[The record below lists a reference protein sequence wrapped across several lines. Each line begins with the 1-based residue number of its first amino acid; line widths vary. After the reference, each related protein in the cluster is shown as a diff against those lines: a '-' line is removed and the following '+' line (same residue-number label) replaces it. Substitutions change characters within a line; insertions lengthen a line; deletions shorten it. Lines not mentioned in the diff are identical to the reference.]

1 MNDYSKITALYSRLS
16 VGDEDRD
23 GGESNSIQNQKKFL
37 ESYARQL
44 KLTNI
49 RHYIDDD
56 ESGRFFDRSA
66 YSRMIEDVENGKIGV
81 CIMKDMTRWGRDY
94 LQVGNAMEIFRRNN
108 VRFIAVNNG
117 IDSEK
122 PDTLEFAPFINIMSE
137 WYARDISKKVKTGIR
152 TKGASGKPIATEAPY
167 GYVKDPGDKDF
178 WLIDEEAAEVV
189 RLIFRLFLDGKNRNQ
204 IAVYLKNEQVPTPT
218 FYMKDRGRGT
228 AKSKPLNEENRYKW
242 NKTTLTKIL
251 TRQEYFGDVV
261 NFKTAKHF
269 RDKRNHYVDRSQWQ
283 ITENVHEPIVDRA
296 DFENVQRILENIP
309 VKRPNGDG
317 EIHPLSGLL
326 FCKDCGAKMHIRI
339 DYRNGGKRHIAYCSE
354 YHKGKARNPKCNSP
368 HIMDADL
375 LMQTVSEVL
384 KKIAEYSI
392 SNRADFEALV
402 KKSLDVQQTDR
413 TKKQQKRVPQI
424 TTRLEQ
430 IEKVLDKLYEDNA
443 LGTIEQD
450 RYEQMS
456 QKYSEEYYTLKTE
469 LAEIKEQLS
478 AFENAGGRAQRFV
491 KLTERYADFAEL
503 TPAILNEFIS
513 KIEVHERDQKRAR
526 YAIQHIGIY
535 FNHIGRF
542 ENELTQLAEP
552 TEQEIIQMREEIE
565 EAKKEKSRA
574 YHREYSRAYRARNIE
589 KQREYDRIK
598 AREYRARKKA
608 QAAATA
614 Q

>member
-204 IAVYLKNEQVPTPT
+204 IAVYLKNEQVPPPT

-251 TRQEYFGDVV
+251 TRQEYCGDVV

>member
-56 ESGRFFDRSA
+56 ESGRFFVRSA

-251 TRQEYFGDVV
+251 TRQEYCGDVV